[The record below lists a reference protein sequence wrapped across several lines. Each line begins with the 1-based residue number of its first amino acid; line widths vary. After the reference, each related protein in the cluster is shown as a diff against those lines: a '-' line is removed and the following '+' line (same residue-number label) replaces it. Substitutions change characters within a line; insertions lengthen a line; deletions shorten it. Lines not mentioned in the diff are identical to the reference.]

1 MKAEIERKA
10 DRLIVNAIDERGNTY
25 ASFAFPF
32 SDSDIIAS
40 AKAGLLASALE
51 GAEGIAR
58 SPSRK
63 PSKSKGEVEAE
74 A

>member
-10 DRLIVNAIDERGNTY
+10 DRLVVNAIDDRGNTY

-51 GAEGIAR
+51 GAEGVP
-58 SPSRK
+58 SPRGK
-63 PSKSKGEVEAE
+63 KAVKEV
-74 A
+74 